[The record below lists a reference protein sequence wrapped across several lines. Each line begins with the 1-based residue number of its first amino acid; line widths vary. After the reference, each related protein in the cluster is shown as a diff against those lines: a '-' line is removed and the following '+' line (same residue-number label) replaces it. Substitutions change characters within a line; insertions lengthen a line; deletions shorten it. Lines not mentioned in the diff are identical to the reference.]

1 MRGAIAAAV
10 REMALA
16 ETECS
21 SCSKMGAL
29 MRCTICQIS
38 RYCDKQCQTV
48 HWKKS
53 HKRECSKRWGDA
65 SVSVDIDLKTMLA
78 TELAPGFPVPLF
90 QSMLTGK
97 AGGKMRPKVS
107 DVGKIFVVKV
117 QKPYS
122 PDVGVVLS
130 SESRS
135 SQSNLGP
142 DFVGALKVTRKNS
155 EFFLVAKEG
164 PGAAVHSLLTSLT
177 APVAG
182 ELVSGK
188 RYYPA
193 RWLPAKK
200 EGESPTVLRICFAKA
215 LPLPKSSW

>member
-1 MRGAIAAAV
+1 
-10 REMALA
+10 
-16 ETECS
+16 
-21 SCSKMGAL
+21 MGAL

-53 HKRECSKRWGDA
+53 HKRECSKRWEDS
-65 SVSVDIDLKTMLA
+65 SVTVDINFKTMLA
-78 TELAPGFPVPLF
+78 TELALGVPVPVF

-97 AGGKMRPKVS
+97 AGRKMKPKVS

-122 PDVGVVLS
+122 PVVVGDFS
-130 SESRS
+130 GETRS

-142 DFVGALKVTRKNS
+142 DLLGALKVTRESS
-155 EFFLVAKEG
+155 EYVLVAKEG

-200 EGESPTVLRICFAKA
+200 EGKSPTVLRICYAKA